1 MNRNEGSQS
10 KGESSFGEKTEIKV
24 TSAEADSSEV
34 KDGTGLT
41 KEDFKDV
48 NEVLDETTP
57 PMPSGILEIYKRDGS
72 PTENVLKPTGTD
84 SRSEA
89 RFKIIAQGVEEGA
102 KTGNSTILFH
112 TLKVLEAEQSED
124 NSGSSL

>member
-1 MNRNEGSQS
+1 MNRNEGSQPE
-10 KGESSFGEKTEIKV
+10 GESSFGEKTEIKV

-72 PTENVLKPTGTD
+72 PTENSLKPTGTD

-89 RFKIIAQGVEEGA
+89 RFKIIAQGVKEGA
-102 KTGNSTILFH
+102 KTGNSAILFH
-112 TLKVLEAEQSED
+112 TLKVEEEQSED